1 MTTIDQLPAAM
12 RTVVTRPLFVL
23 SVEVSGLHL
32 AGGPAG
38 AERRVGDLPGGTFIG
53 ERLSGTILP
62 GGTDWQTMRGDDAIL
77 LDARILLRTDD
88 DALIA
93 MTYTGMRHAPP
104 DIAARIA
111 LGQDVDPASY
121 YFRIV
126 PAFATSGP
134 RYEWLNRIVA
144 IGIGHRLA
152 AGPVYSVFEI
162 L

>member
-1 MTTIDQLPAAM
+1 MTMIDQLPAAM
-12 RTVVTRPLFVL
+12 QTVRTRPLFVL

-38 AERRVGDLPGGTFIG
+38 AERRVGDLPGGSFAG
-53 ERLSGTILP
+53 ERLSGIVLP
-62 GGTDWQTMRGDDAIL
+62 GGTDWQTMRSDDAIL

-104 DIAARIA
+104 DIAARMT
-111 LGQDVDPASY
+111 LGLDVDPASH
-121 YFRIV
+121 YFRIA
-126 PAFATSGP
+126 PTFATSAP